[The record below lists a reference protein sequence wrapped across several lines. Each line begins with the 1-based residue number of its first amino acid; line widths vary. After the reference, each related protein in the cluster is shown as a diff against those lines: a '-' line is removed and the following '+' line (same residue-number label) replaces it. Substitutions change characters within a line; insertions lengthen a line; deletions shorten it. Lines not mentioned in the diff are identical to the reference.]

1 MASDDGSTE
10 DDFAKAMADVAP
22 LKHGQRRVEPAATA
36 PAVSDIARDNRRAA
50 ALGLTDKADPN
61 PLTLGEV
68 PPVAPQAVLEWKKDG
83 VQLAVFAKLRAGQY
97 PIDDDLDLHGLTVKE
112 ARGAVYG
119 FINRALGRDQRTL
132 LIAHGRGEKSATPAR
147 LKSYLATW
155 LPSLPEVIALH
166 SALPRQGGTGA
177 VYVML
182 KKSRR
187 KKEETR
193 ELLGQ
198 KTDFEDEG
206 KGG

>member
-1 MASDDGSTE
+1 MAGDDSSSE

-22 LKHGQRRVEPAATA
+22 LKKGQRLVEPAATG
-36 PAVSDIARDNRRAA
+36 PAVSAIARDNRRAA

-61 PLTLGEV
+61 PLTLGDV

-83 VQLAVFAKLRAGQY
+83 VQQAVFAKLRAGQY

-112 ARGAVYG
+112 ARSAVYG
-119 FINRALGRDQRTL
+119 FIKRALSRDQRTL

-147 LKSYLATW
+147 LKSYLAAW
-155 LPSLPEVIALH
+155 LPELPEVIALH

-177 VYVML
+177 LYVML

-198 KTDFEDEG
+198 KTDFDDEG
-206 KGG
+206 RRD

>member
-1 MASDDGSTE
+1 MTVDDE
-10 DDFAKAMADVAP
+10 DEFARAMADVAP
-22 LKHGQRRVEPAATA
+22 LKHGQRRVESGANAN
-36 PAVSDIARDNRRAA
+36 AVSDSARDNRRAA
-50 ALGLTDKADPN
+50 ALGLTDQADPN

-68 PPVAPQAVLEWKKDG
+68 PAVAPRAVLEWKKDG

-97 PIDDDLDLHGLTVKE
+97 AIDDSLDLHGLTVKE
-112 ARGAVYG
+112 ARSAVFG
-119 FINRALGRDQRTL
+119 FVARASGRDQRTL

-147 LKSYLATW
+147 LKSYLAAW
-155 LPSLPEVIALH
+155 LPTLPDVIALH

-198 KTDFEDEG
+198 KTDFEDHPDR
-206 KGG
+206 